1 MIPKDFLTL
10 FDGLSQSH
18 GRVEVFRD
26 FLDVFLY
33 VLSCGYCRE
42 DYIRVCNMY
51 DGQEIRVFM
60 QMVQAVADHSEGF
73 SDVLG
78 DIFMEYISHGHNGQF
93 FTPQH
98 VSDLMAEVT
107 CGGIRPGQSVYDPTC
122 GSGRMLLSAVRRLNR
137 TAPNGRIFC
146 YGSDI
151 DLTCVKMT
159 AINMLM
165 NSIPGEVAWMNT
177 LMMEHWRSYR
187 TGLVRIGNV
196 WLPTLKVLGA
206 GETDFVG
213 RVKETVK
220 RSGHTAGAQ
229 LQLSFDF

>member
-10 FDGLSQSH
+10 FDGLSRSH

-42 DYIRVCNMY
+42 DYTRVCNMY

-122 GSGRMLLSAVRRLNR
+122 GSGRMLLSAVRSLNR
-137 TAPNGRIFC
+137 TDPNGRIFC

-151 DLTCVKMT
+151 DC
-159 AINMLM
+159 I
-165 NSIPGEVAWMNT
+165 
-177 LMMEHWRSYR
+177 Y
-187 TGLVRIGNV
+187 
-196 WLPTLKVLGA
+196 
-206 GETDFVG
+206 
-213 RVKETVK
+213 
-220 RSGHTAGAQ
+220 
-229 LQLSFDF
+229 

>member
-10 FDGLSQSH
+10 FDGLSLSH
-18 GRVEVFRD
+18 ARVEVFRD

-33 VLSCGYCRE
+33 ALSCSYCRE
-42 DYIRVCNMY
+42 DYTRVCSMY
-51 DGQEIRVFM
+51 DEHEIRVFM
-60 QMVQAVADHSEGF
+60 QMVQTVADHSEGF

-107 CGGIRPGQSVYDPTC
+107 CGCIRPGQSVYDPTC
-122 GSGRMLLSAVRRLNR
+122 GSGRMLLSAVRSLNR
-137 TAPNGRIFC
+137 KDPNGRIFC

-165 NSIPGEVAWMNT
+165 NSIPGEIAWMNT
-177 LMMEHWRSYR
+177 LTMEHWRSYR
-187 TGLVRIGNV
+187 TGLMRIGNV
-196 WLPTLKVLGA
+196 WLPTLKILGRPCRPCEGNGEAERPYCRSTAATVL
-206 GETDFVG
+206 
-213 RVKETVK
+213 
-220 RSGHTAGAQ
+220 
-229 LQLSFDF
+229 

>member
-10 FDGLSQSH
+10 FDGLSRSH

-42 DYIRVCNMY
+42 DYTRVYSMY
-51 DGQEIRVFM
+51 DEQEIRVFM

-122 GSGRMLLSAVRRLNR
+122 GSGRMLLCPQS
-137 TAPNGRIFC
+137 
-146 YGSDI
+146 
-151 DLTCVKMT
+151 
-159 AINMLM
+159 
-165 NSIPGEVAWMNT
+165 
-177 LMMEHWRSYR
+177 
-187 TGLVRIGNV
+187 
-196 WLPTLKVLGA
+196 GA
-206 GETDFVG
+206 
-213 RVKETVK
+213 
-220 RSGHTAGAQ
+220 
-229 LQLSFDF
+229 

>member
-1 MIPKDFLTL
+1 
-10 FDGLSQSH
+10 
-18 GRVEVFRD
+18 
-26 FLDVFLY
+26 
-33 VLSCGYCRE
+33 
-42 DYIRVCNMY
+42 MY

-107 CGGIRPGQSVYDPTC
+107 CGGIRPGQSVYD
-122 GSGRMLLSAVRRLNR
+122 
-137 TAPNGRIFC
+137 
-146 YGSDI
+146 
-151 DLTCVKMT
+151 LTCVKMT
-159 AINMLM
+159 TINMLM

-177 LMMEHWRSYR
+177 LTMEHWRSYR